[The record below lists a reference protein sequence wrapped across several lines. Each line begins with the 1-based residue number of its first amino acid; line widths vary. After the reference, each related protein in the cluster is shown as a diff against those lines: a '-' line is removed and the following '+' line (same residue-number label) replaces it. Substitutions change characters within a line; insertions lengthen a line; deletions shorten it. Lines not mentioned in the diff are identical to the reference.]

1 MRPPFIGTVSVFLKL
16 MPHIVATTHAV
27 KKPPEALILELREIG
42 DRILCRSNCGTL
54 CCTDMGTNSLV
65 DPIAGF
71 HGFSVCGW
79 CLHPVPPTYRQSDL
93 QSSGRSQTPTIH
105 DRTSSHLHLRCCAI
119 PSIPATTAARHPSLR
134 MSPVFSAAGR
144 EV

>member
-79 CLHPVPPTYRQSDL
+79 CLLIRYHRHIGSQTCS
-93 QSSGRSQTPTIH
+93 RSQTPTIH

>member
-16 MPHIVATTHAV
+16 MPHIVAITHAV

-65 DPIAGF
+65 DPVSSFLKYPKLIQLSKGSGTIPPVWAAGF
-71 HGFSVCGW
+71 AE
-79 CLHPVPPTYRQSDL
+79 R
-93 QSSGRSQTPTIH
+93 
-105 DRTSSHLHLRCCAI
+105 
-119 PSIPATTAARHPSLR
+119 
-134 MSPVFSAAGR
+134 
-144 EV
+144 